1 MVRMRTKDLAGMT
14 MLITGASS
22 GVGLASA
29 KALAGRG
36 AHVVLAVRNE
46 AKAQPVKQG
55 IEAAGGT
62 AETLSVDT
70 SSLSSVRDAA
80 NRYLDSGK
88 KLDVLMN
95 NAGQAG
101 ARGLTKDG
109 FELTFATN
117 HLGHFLLTEKLLP
130 RLTAAPHGRVV
141 NVSSQAHYDAKKLD
155 FDLLQKSTVAITGL
169 PEYAV
174 SKLCNVLHAKQ
185 LAKNLAGTRITTYSL
200 HPGVVASDAWRQ
212 IPGPVAWL
220 MKRFMLSVEDGA
232 KTQVHC
238 AASSSAAKETGLY
251 YDLEKPKQ
259 PSALAQDPALGREL
273 WDRSTGWVAPF
284 LS

>member
-1 MVRMRTKDLAGMT
+1 MKTKDLAGT
-14 MLITGASS
+14 TILITGASS
-22 GVGLASA
+22 GVGLVSANVLAS
-29 KALAGRG
+29 RG

-46 AKAQPVKQG
+46 SKAEPVKQA
-55 IEAAGGT
+55 IEQAGGT
-62 AETLSVDT
+62 AETLRIDT
-70 SSLSSVRDAA
+70 ASLGSVRDAA

-141 NVSSQAHYDAKKLD
+141 NVSSRAHYDVASLD
-155 FDLLQKSTVAITGL
+155 FDLLQRSTAAITGL

-212 IPGPVAWL
+212 IPRPIAWV
-220 MKRFMLSVEDGA
+220 MKRFMITAEDGA
-232 KTQVHC
+232 KTQIHC
-238 AASSSAAKETGLY
+238 AASTEAGRETGLY
-251 YDLEKPKQ
+251 YDRERPRE
-259 PSALAQDPALGREL
+259 PSRLAQDPALAREL
-273 WDRSTGWVAPF
+273 WDRSTGFVAPF

>member
-1 MVRMRTKDLAGMT
+1 

-22 GVGLASA
+22 GVGLVSA
-29 KALAGRG
+29 KVLAGRG

-46 AKAQPVKQG
+46 AKAQPVRLE

-62 AETLSVDT
+62 AEILAIDT
-70 SSLSSVRDAA
+70 SSLGSVRDAA
-80 NRYLDSGK
+80 NRYLDSGS
-88 KLDVLMN
+88 KLDVLLN

-101 ARGLTKDG
+101 ARGITKDG
-109 FELTFATN
+109 FELAFATN

-130 RLTAAPHGRVV
+130 RLTASTHGRVV
-141 NVSSQAHYDAKKLD
+141 NVASKSHYDAKALD
-155 FDLLQKSTVAITGL
+155 FDLLQRSTPSMTGL

-200 HPGVVASDAWRQ
+200 HPGVVATDAWRQ
-212 IPGPVAWL
+212 IPRPFAWL
-220 MKRFMLSVEDGA
+220 IKRFMISVEDGA

-238 AASSSAAKETGLY
+238 AGSASAGEETGLY
-251 YDLEKPKQ
+251 YDREKPKA
-259 PSALAQDPALGREL
+259 PSLLAQDPAVAREL

-284 LS
+284 LG

>member
-1 MVRMRTKDLAGMT
+1 MRTKDLAGMT
-14 MLITGASS
+14 MMITGASS
-22 GVGLASA
+22 GVGLVSA
-29 KALAGRG
+29 KVLAARG

-46 AKAQPVKQG
+46 TKAQPVKQE

-62 AETLSVDT
+62 AETLAIDT
-70 SSLSSVRDAA
+70 SSLGSVRDAA

-88 KLDVLMN
+88 KLDVLLN

-130 RLTAAPHGRVV
+130 RLTAAPQGRVV
-141 NVSSQAHYDAKKLD
+141 NVSSKAHYDAKKLD
-155 FDLLQKSTVAITGL
+155 WDLLQRSTVAITGL
-169 PEYAV
+169 PEYEV

-185 LAKNLAGTRITTYSL
+185 LAKNLAGTRITTYAV
-200 HPGVVASDAWRQ
+200 HPGVVATEAWRQ
-212 IPGPVAWL
+212 IPRPVAWL
-220 MKRFMLSVEDGA
+220 MKRFMITVEDGA

-238 AASSSAAKETGLY
+238 AASASAGKETGLY
-251 YDLEKPKQ
+251 YDLEKPKE
-259 PSALAQDPALGREL
+259 PSALAQDPALAREL

-284 LS
+284 LA